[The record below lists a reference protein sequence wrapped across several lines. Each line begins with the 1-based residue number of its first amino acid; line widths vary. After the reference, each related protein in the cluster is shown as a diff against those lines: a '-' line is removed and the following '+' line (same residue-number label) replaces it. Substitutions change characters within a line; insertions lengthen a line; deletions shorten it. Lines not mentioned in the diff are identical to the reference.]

1 MFLAFVV
8 YTVFGKTALARGA
21 LMATVQQAAEKKEDE
36 TTVSIDLKRF
46 VTAREVFILRT
57 AKTSTQSLPQT
68 ICNYITCS
76 MICYDNIWLARHDLR
91 QKQCVLLALSI
102 LIELSSG
109 GDESSNAARRLR
121 PSPSA

>member
-57 AKTSTQSLPQT
+57 AKTS
-68 ICNYITCS
+68 
-76 MICYDNIWLARHDLR
+76 A
-91 QKQCVLLALSI
+91 
-102 LIELSSG
+102 
-109 GDESSNAARRLR
+109 
-121 PSPSA
+121 PSFP

>member
-1 MFLAFVV
+1 MFLGFVV

-57 AKTSTQSLPQT
+57 AKTSTPFPKPSV
-68 ICNYITCS
+68 I
-76 MICYDNIWLARHDLR
+76 
-91 QKQCVLLALSI
+91 I
-102 LIELSSG
+102 LHVV
-109 GDESSNAARRLR
+109 
-121 PSPSA
+121 